1 MSEYTDS
8 IKQAA
13 EGLDQAEKRLEV
25 AKAQLD
31 KVRGHCGQNGYSVV
45 VNGVTVAVSVC
56 DSKSYQGTLI
66 RGREMIHLGAL
77 KALGAV
83 VHMEEEN
90 VKKCKDHLAKC
101 LADLYVSI
109 GGTP

>member
-13 EGLDQAEKRLEV
+13 EGLDQAEKRLE
-25 AKAQLD
+25 AARAQLAQ
-31 KVRGHCGQNGYSVV
+31 VRGHCGQRGYSVV
-45 VNGVTVAVSVC
+45 INGVTVAVSAC

-77 KALGAV
+77 KAMGAV
-83 VHMEEEN
+83 VRKEEEN
-90 VKKCKDHLAKC
+90 VKAWMEHLAKA
-101 LADLYVSI
+101 LARLNAHI
-109 GGTP
+109 GVKS